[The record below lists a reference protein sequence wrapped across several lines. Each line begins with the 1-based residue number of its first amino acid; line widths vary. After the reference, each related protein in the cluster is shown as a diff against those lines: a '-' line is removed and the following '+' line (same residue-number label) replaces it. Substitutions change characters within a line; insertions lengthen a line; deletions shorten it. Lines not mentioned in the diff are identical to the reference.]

1 MPKHVCPE
9 PEPDNSKAWLDS
21 YADAMTLLL
30 AFFILLFAFS
40 LAAAACWI
48 GIARLGPKYRPAHF
62 AAAVAMAACVA
73 AGIRA
78 SFSPR

>member
-40 LAAAACWI
+40 LVDQKKFLEFKAGLHI
-48 GIARLGPKYRPAHF
+48 
-62 AAAVAMAACVA
+62 A
-73 AGIRA
+73 AGKAAPTLDGLRH
-78 SFSPR
+78 SSS